1 MSDYPRVGR
10 VLRASTRGF
19 DCGTHSRDIGQQHD
33 FGAFVKVPIANTT
46 REEGQIHALGLI
58 YKVEIKDDQL
68 INELVLGEAVPDM
81 ILRDQRENR
90 MIPVEVKM
98 VNVGFMVRQGAQ
110 TMMLRSLPPRPPMSL
125 SDVEQCTP
133 EEIRQFTETPDFFRL
148 LLNASEVPADDLV
161 AAAVRYAAW
170 KAYSHSEQERYDFH
184 VRCGKQ
190 LARDV
195 TDLKRLSHLL
205 NLIRP

>member
-1 MSDYPRVGR
+1 MSDNPRIGR

-19 DCGTHSRDIGQQHD
+19 DCGTHSRDVGPQHD
-33 FGAFVKVPIANTT
+33 FGAFAKVPIANTS
-46 REEGQIHALGLI
+46 REEGQIHAVGLI

-90 MIPVEVKM
+90 MIPVEIKII
-98 VNVGFMVRQGAQ
+98 NVGFMVRQGAQ
-110 TMMLRSLPPRPPMSL
+110 LDMFRSLPPRPPMSL
-125 SDVEQCTP
+125 SDVEQCSP
-133 EEIRQFTETPDFFRL
+133 DEIRLFTASPDFFRL
-148 LLNASEVPADDLV
+148 LLNASEVPSDDLV
-161 AAAVRYAAW
+161 AAGIRYAAW
-170 KAYSHSEQERYDFH
+170 KAYGDDKTEHYAFH

>member
-1 MSDYPRVGR
+1 MSESPRVGR

-19 DCGTHSRDIGQQHD
+19 DCGTHSRDVGQQHD
-33 FGAFVKVPIANTT
+33 FGAFAKVPIANTS
-46 REEGQIHALGLI
+46 REEGQIHAIGLI

-90 MIPVEVKM
+90 MIPVEVKI
-98 VNVGFMVRQGAQ
+98 VNVGFIVRQGAAVS
-110 TMMLRSLPPRPPMSL
+110 MFRSLPPRPPMSL

-133 EEIRQFTETPDFFRL
+133 DEIRQFTSTPDFFRL

-161 AAAVRYAAW
+161 AAAIRYAAW
-170 KAYSHSEQERYDFH
+170 KAYSHDKAELYAFH

-195 TDLKRLSHLL
+195 TDLKRLHHLL